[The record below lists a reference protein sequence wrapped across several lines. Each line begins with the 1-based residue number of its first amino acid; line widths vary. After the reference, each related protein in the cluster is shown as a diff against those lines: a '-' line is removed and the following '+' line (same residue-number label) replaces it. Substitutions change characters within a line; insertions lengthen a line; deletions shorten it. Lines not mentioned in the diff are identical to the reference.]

1 MAKLKLKEG
10 DKAPDFTL
18 PNQAGKKVKL
28 SSFKGKKT
36 VILYFYPRDLTPG
49 CTQEA
54 CDFTTS
60 KAKFSRKDAII
71 LGVSFDDEKKHQK
84 FIDKH
89 SLKIDL
95 LADIEKKVGDL
106 YGVHQMKSFM
116 GRKFKGIVRST
127 FVIDKK
133 GKIKKIFPKVK
144 VNGHVDEVLEAL
156 KA

>member
-1 MAKLKLKEG
+1 MAPLKLKEG

-18 PNQAGKKVKL
+18 SNQDGKKIKL
-28 SSFKGKKT
+28 SSFKGKKN
-36 VILYFYPRDLTPG
+36 VILYFYPKDLTPG

-54 CDFTTS
+54 CDFTAN
-60 KAKFSRKDAII
+60 KNKFSKKDAVI
-71 LGVSFDDEKKHQK
+71 LGVSFDDEKKHQR
-84 FIDKH
+84 FIEKNN
-89 SLKIDL
+89 LKIDL
-95 LADIEKKVGDL
+95 LADVDKKVGDL

-144 VNGHVDEVLEAL
+144 VNGHTEEVLEAL
-156 KA
+156 

>member
-10 DKAPDFTL
+10 DKAPDFIL
-18 PNQAGKKVKL
+18 PNQGGKKVKL
-28 SSFKGKKT
+28 STFKGKKNI
-36 VILYFYPRDLTPG
+36 VLYFYPRDLTPG

-54 CDFTTS
+54 CDFTTNKS
-60 KAKFSRKDAII
+60 KFSRRDAII

-89 SLKIDL
+89 DLKIDL
-95 LADIEKKVGDL
+95 LADVDKKVGDL

-127 FVIDKK
+127 FLIDKK